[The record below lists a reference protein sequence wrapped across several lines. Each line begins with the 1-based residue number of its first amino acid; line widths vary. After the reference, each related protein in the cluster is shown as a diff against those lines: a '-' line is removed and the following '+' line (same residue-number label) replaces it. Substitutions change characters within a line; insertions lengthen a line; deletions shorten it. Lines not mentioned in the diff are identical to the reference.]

1 VPTSGQHY
9 KDLCDKLPTLP
20 LQESEL
26 TSQVCWLYQVWH
38 NLHLYVV
45 LCLKLLISLRGRKKN
60 RPART
65 LNRAHGMLQ
74 DGTKLLLQGRT
85 KAQLTNEPFL
95 AL

>member
-1 VPTSGQHY
+1 MPPNSGRTIPE
-9 KDLCDKLPTLP
+9 LKLRKG
-20 LQESEL
+20 Q
-26 TSQVCWLYQVWH
+26 QRI
-38 NLHLYVV
+38 
-45 LCLKLLISLRGRKKN
+45 CLKLLISLRGRKKN